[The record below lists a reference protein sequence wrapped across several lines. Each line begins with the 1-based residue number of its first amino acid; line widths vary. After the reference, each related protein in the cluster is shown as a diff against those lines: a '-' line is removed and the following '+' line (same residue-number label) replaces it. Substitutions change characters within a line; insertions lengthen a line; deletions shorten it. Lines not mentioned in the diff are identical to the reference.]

1 MTAEIKLV
9 KDRGNDETIAL
20 LYELLSR
27 AEQGEVVGLVGMA
40 ELRGGFTESF
50 GTETWSR
57 LQAAGALLELAVK
70 RVQE

>member
-9 KDRGNDETIAL
+9 QDRGNDKTIAL

-40 ELRGGFTESF
+40 ELRGGLVESF
-50 GTETWSR
+50 GTATWSR
-57 LQAAGALLELAVK
+57 LQTAGALLELAVG